1 VGRRCQIQ
9 NSLRI
14 KVITIEESKDL
25 GNMKIEELVRSL
37 LTYQLSLP
45 LSRKLNSS
53 LSRLQKVKVKNSSE
67 EEFDDEDVIAI
78 YVC

>member
-1 VGRRCQIQ
+1 
-9 NSLRI
+9 
-14 KVITIEESKDL
+14 VITIEESKDL

-53 LSRLQKVKVKNSSE
+53 LSRMQKVKVKNSSE

>member
-1 VGRRCQIQ
+1 
-9 NSLRI
+9 
-14 KVITIEESKDL
+14 VITIEENKDL

-53 LSRLQKVKVKNSSE
+53 LSRMQKVKVKNSSE

>member
-1 VGRRCQIQ
+1 
-9 NSLRI
+9 
-14 KVITIEESKDL
+14 VITIEESKDL

>member
-1 VGRRCQIQ
+1 
-9 NSLRI
+9 
-14 KVITIEESKDL
+14 VITIEDL

>member
-1 VGRRCQIQ
+1 
-9 NSLRI
+9 
-14 KVITIEESKDL
+14 VITIEENKDL